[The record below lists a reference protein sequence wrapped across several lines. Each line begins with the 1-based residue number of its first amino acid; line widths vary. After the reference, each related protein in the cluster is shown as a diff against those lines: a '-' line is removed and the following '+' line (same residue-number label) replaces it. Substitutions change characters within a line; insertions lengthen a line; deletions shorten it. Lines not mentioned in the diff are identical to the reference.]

1 MPART
6 YQDPPDTLM
15 KRNDVVGLT
24 TSLVVHV
31 LMLVVFSLTTL
42 GARDYE
48 PIGYIEVDFGP
59 LAEGRP
65 VQQSVEEQVPDPAE
79 SEDVVPEEE
88 EAQPLSAPEEARP
101 VDLPDEIEAPA
112 EEEIVASDIDTISP
126 EEQANPEDTNDD
138 EAQPEVIPAQPRTGG
153 VEDGATGSET
163 GEDGAGS
170 ESEASAPYQI
180 EGLNRIPVTA
190 PPPPYAEKVNA
201 EIRVRIT
208 VDPMGK
214 VVRQTLLL
222 KGNPSLEQAVLETV
236 RDWRFNPLPA
246 NAPQES
252 QTGIVTFRFR
262 LD

>member
-1 MPART
+1 M
-6 YQDPPDTLM
+6 M

-31 LMLVVFSLTTL
+31 LLLALFSLTTL

-65 VQQSVEEQVPDPAE
+65 VQQSVEEQVPDPADA
-79 SEDVVPEEE
+79 SEVVPEEE
-88 EAQPLSAPEEARP
+88 EPQPLSAPEEARP
-101 VDLPDEIEAPA
+101 VDLPDEIETPA
-112 EEEIVASDIDTISP
+112 EDKVVTSDVETISP

-138 EAQPEVIPAQPRTGG
+138 EAKPEVIPALPRTGG

-163 GEDGAGS
+163 GDDGAGS
-170 ESEASAPYQI
+170 EAEASAPYQI
-180 EGLNRIPVTA
+180 EGLNRIPLTA

-214 VVRQTLLL
+214 VTRQTLLL

-246 NAPQES
+246 NAPQEP

-262 LD
+262 LE